1 MCDTE
6 QYLLLV
12 LGKIRFPVLNNL
24 EKSMA
29 YPRATLIASL
39 IIASLG
45 LAACDKQSVTS
56 KPMTGTSEK
65 TVATSKAVSMSAPM
79 SGAMEVPPTKSTGT
93 GMVDATFDKQ
103 SNVLT
108 WTITYSGLSGPATAG
123 HFHGPAAAGV
133 NAPPSL
139 PLSGSLESPIKG
151 TATLTAAQA
160 SDLTAGN
167 WYMNLHTAANPDG
180 EIRGQVT
187 AKP

>member
-1 MCDTE
+1 
-6 QYLLLV
+6 
-12 LGKIRFPVLNNL
+12 
-24 EKSMA
+24 MA
-29 YPRATLIASL
+29 YPRVTVIASL
-39 IIASLG
+39 IIASLA
-45 LAACDKQSVTS
+45 LAACDKPSVTS
-56 KPMTGTSEK
+56 KPMSGTTTTTTTMASPSTSEK
-65 TVATSKAVSMSAPM
+65 TVATSTAVSMSAPL

-123 HFHGPAAAGV
+123 HFHGPAGSGV

-139 PLSGSLESPIKG
+139 PLSGSLDSPIKG

-167 WYMNLHTAANPDG
+167 WYMNLHTAANPNG

>member
-1 MCDTE
+1 
-6 QYLLLV
+6 
-12 LGKIRFPVLNNL
+12 
-24 EKSMA
+24 MA
-29 YPRATLIASL
+29 YPRATFIASL

-45 LAACDKQSVTS
+45 LAACDKPGVTS
-56 KPMTGTSEK
+56 KPMANATNTASSSSAEKSVSTSK
-65 TVATSKAVSMSAPM
+65 TVAMSAAL
-79 SGAMEVPPTKSTGT
+79 SGTSEVPPTKSTGT

-139 PLSGSLESPIKG
+139 PLSGSLDSPIKG
-151 TATLTAAQA
+151 TATLSAAQA

-180 EIRGQVT
+180 EIRGQVM

>member
-1 MCDTE
+1 
-6 QYLLLV
+6 
-12 LGKIRFPVLNNL
+12 
-24 EKSMA
+24 MA
-29 YPRATLIASL
+29 YPRATLVASL
-39 IIASLG
+39 IVASLG
-45 LAACDKQSVTS
+45 LAACDKPNMAA
-56 KPMTGTSEK
+56 KPMTNTATTPSSSATEKSASTPTTVAMSASLSGTS
-65 TVATSKAVSMSAPM
+65 
-79 SGAMEVPPTKSTGT
+79 EVPPTKSTGT

-108 WTITYSGLSGPATAG
+108 WTITYSGLSEPATAG
-123 HFHGPAAAGV
+123 HFHGPAASGV

-139 PLSGSLESPIKG
+139 PLSGSLDSPIKG